1 MTEWRGVEDIIRL
14 SFLALRD
21 IVKAQG
27 DSLKELE
34 RQMPTRVI
42 HQQTLYNPQKASKA
56 ELHAGLQQKTSI

>member
-1 MTEWRGVEDIIRL
+1 MTEWRGVEDIVRL

-34 RQMPTRVI
+34 R
-42 HQQTLYNPQKASKA
+42 
-56 ELHAGLQQKTSI
+56 